1 MTLFFWF
8 ILIIIVGWIVLLV
21 VIPLLGR
28 LFLKRFQSAV
38 RQEQSRQKE
47 SGSIT
52 IENPDIASSKSKNV
66 GDYVDYEEIKENE
79 Q

>member
-8 ILIIIVGWIVLLV
+8 ILIIIIGWILLLV

-28 LFLKRFQSAV
+28 LFLKRFQSTIK
-38 RQEQSRQKE
+38 QQQSRQKE
-47 SGSIT
+47 EGSVT
-52 IENPDIASSKSKNV
+52 IENPDIASSKSNDI
-66 GDYVDYEEIKENE
+66 GDYVEYEEIKEND